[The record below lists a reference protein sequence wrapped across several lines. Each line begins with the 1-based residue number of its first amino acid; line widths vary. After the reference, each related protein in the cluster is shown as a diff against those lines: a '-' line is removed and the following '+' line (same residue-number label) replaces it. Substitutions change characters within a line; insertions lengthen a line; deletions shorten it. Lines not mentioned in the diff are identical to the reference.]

1 LQGGDRE
8 RLEARLPEI
17 ALHVSSRERV
27 AMEAEREMVD
37 LKKMQFM
44 RDKLGEEYDG
54 FITGVAQFG
63 LFVELVELFVEGMIP
78 VATLPAD
85 YYVHLEKS
93 HALVGERSRVMYR
106 IADRIR
112 VKVVA
117 VNELRKQVE
126 FALVGTLELRPL
138 GGTKEPLSYPSIPIT
153 GKRPKPK
160 RR

>member
-1 LQGGDRE
+1 
-8 RLEARLPEI
+8 
-17 ALHVSSRERV
+17 
-27 AMEAEREMVD
+27 MEAEREMVD

-44 RDKLGEEYDG
+44 RDKIGEEYDG

-85 YYVHLEKS
+85 YYQHQEKS
-93 HALVGERSRVMYR
+93 HSLVGERSGATYR

-112 VKVVA
+112 VKVAA
-117 VNELRKQVE
+117 VNEARKQVE
-126 FALVGTLELRPL
+126 FALVGTLEAHPIPARRA
-138 GGTKEPLSYPSIPIT
+138 GEDYPRIPVK
-153 GKRPKPK
+153 GKRPQSK